1 MRTIFLG
8 FIFALVSFLV
18 RAQGIESG
26 ASVYIAPMENGLEQ
40 FISAEIFKQKL
51 PITITANE
59 KSAQY
64 ALVGKSV
71 DKGSNV
77 KWYDV
82 VWGTA
87 GRRDTIQASF
97 SLVRKNDKAIIWAA
111 NAGDRS
117 AWWGLLKRGGERK
130 VALRIVK
137 SMKKDLFGKK

>member
-1 MRTIFLG
+1 MRSIILCLAFMLVP
-8 FIFALVSFLV
+8 FFAF
-18 RAQGIESG
+18 AQSIESG

-87 GRRDTIQASF
+87 GRHDTIQASF
-97 SLVRKNDKAIIWAA
+97 SLVRKTDKAIVWAA

-137 SMKKDLFGKK
+137 SMKKDLFAKK